1 VGDRP
6 QPTIDEVLGRVSVW
20 RGLEVACSPLAGG
33 LTNENWVVEAGGSK
47 YVVRI
52 PGASTELLA
61 VDRVNER
68 ANAEAAARTGVSPRI
83 VDYLDD
89 VSVMVLEFIPGE
101 TMSGERLR
109 EPGMAVRM
117 AESLRRLHAG
127 PRFRTDF
134 DMFGL
139 VEYYLWIAAQ
149 HGIRI
154 PDGFEQ
160 RVDGLADVQ
169 RALLVHALPTVPSH
183 NDLMAQNYID
193 DGRQLWI
200 IDFEYSGNNDP
211 CFDLADTALECE
223 FDETGRADLCRAYF
237 GRDDEVQLA
246 RMGLFAL
253 MADVG
258 WTLWAAIQAKISAI
272 HYDFWGWALER
283 WDRAELAMDPGRL
296 RPLLEAAAR
305 S

>member
-1 VGDRP
+1 LGEGR
-6 QPTIDEVLGRVSVW
+6 QPTIEEVVGRVSLW
-20 RGLEVACSPLAGG
+20 RGLEVACSPLSGG
-33 LTNENWVVEAGGSK
+33 LTNENWVVEAGGST

-52 PGASTELLA
+52 PGATTELLA

-68 ANAEAAARTGVSPRI
+68 VNAEAAATTGVSPRI
-83 VDYLDD
+83 LEYLDD
-89 VSVMVLEFIPGE
+89 LSVMVLEFIAGE
-101 TMSGERLR
+101 TMSGDGLR
-109 EPGMAVRM
+109 APGMAARM

-127 PRFRTDF
+127 PRFRSDF
-134 DMFGL
+134 DMSRL
-139 VEYYLWIAAQ
+139 VEYYLRIASQ

-154 PDGFEQ
+154 PGGFEE
-160 RVDGLADVQ
+160 RMDGLADVE
-169 RALLVHALPTVPSH
+169 RALSANALPTVPSH

-223 FDETGRADLCRAYF
+223 FDEAGRADLCREYF
-237 GRDDEVQLA
+237 GRDDDVQLA

-258 WTLWAAIQAKISAI
+258 WTLWAAIQARISAI
-272 HYDFWGWALER
+272 DYDFWGWALER
-283 WDRAELAMDPGRL
+283 WDRAERAMEPGRL
-296 RPLLEAAAR
+296 EPLLKAVAR